1 MRLARASGKLLS
13 TKQKTDIPDTKALIK
28 GLPTW
33 HLTGVTDAAV
43 PAIRD
48 TGFWVVFRL
57 TGIGMRCAI
66 ICRLV
71 PFEASKNAKVIINYS
86 PRIVM

>member
-1 MRLARASGKLLS
+1 MLASGKMVGM
-13 TKQKTDIPDTKALIK
+13 KQKPDIQETKALIK

-48 TGFWVVFRL
+48 TGFWLYRF
-57 TGIGMRCAI
+57 IFM
-66 ICRLV
+66 
-71 PFEASKNAKVIINYS
+71 
-86 PRIVM
+86 